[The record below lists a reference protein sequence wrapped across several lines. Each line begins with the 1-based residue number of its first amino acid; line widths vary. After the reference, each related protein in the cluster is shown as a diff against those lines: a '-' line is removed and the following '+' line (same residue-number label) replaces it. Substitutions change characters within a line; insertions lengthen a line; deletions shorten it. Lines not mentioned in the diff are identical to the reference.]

1 MVGVRRS
8 EEVSIDKVEVVSVV
22 LVKEERRDGVEEVR
36 RMGPMGRRM
45 GWDCWRRWDCSR
57 RALMLP
63 MRANSEAL

>member
-1 MVGVRRS
+1 MGVRRS
-8 EEVSIDKVEVVSVV
+8 EEVSVDRVLVVSVV
-22 LVKEERRDGVEEVR
+22 VDREERRDGVDEVR
-36 RMGPMGRRM
+36 RTGPMGLRM